1 MIDINIL
8 NSLLK
13 EAKRQI
19 MVLIT
24 GKEAKAKRNYKKTYQ
39 YTLTFQRPVTIS
51 KLASQLKRLEISDDL
66 ISIRDEQD
74 KKDVFGSTF
83 YIK

>member
-8 NSLLK
+8 NSLWK
-13 EAKRQI
+13 EAKSQI
-19 MVLIT
+19 F
-24 GKEAKAKRNYKKTYQ
+24 GKYEKKKRNYKKTYQ
-39 YTLTFQRPVTIS
+39 YTLIFQKPMSIS
-51 KLASQLKRLEISDDL
+51 KLAKSMKLLEISDDL

>member
-1 MIDINIL
+1 MISINFL
-8 NSLLK
+8 NSLWK

-19 MVLIT
+19 T
-24 GKEAKAKRNYKKTYQ
+24 GREEKEKKKYKKTYQ
-39 YTLTFQRPVTIS
+39 YTLTFTRPMTIS
-51 KLASQLKRLEISDDL
+51 KLASQLKRLEISEDL

-83 YIK
+83 YIKKY